1 MDAVQEAS
9 HSGQGR
15 DCFWV
20 SHSGQEADPE
30 EEGAYSPQA
39 LDCGSRGWAAHR
51 CHCLSVAAAAD
62 CPADEEGAWEGTLMA
77 GLSSPRSCF
86 LEDPQASRADL

>member
-1 MDAVQEAS
+1 MVDAVQEAS

-39 LDCGSRGWAAHR
+39 LD
-51 CHCLSVAAAAD
+51 LK
-62 CPADEEGAWEGTLMA
+62 T
-77 GLSSPRSCF
+77 
-86 LEDPQASRADL
+86 EDRTR